1 MWTKV
6 QAFVLAALFAASM
19 TAVAQKGDQKS
30 SGYSPDN
37 QAQHITS
44 TASQSADESRI
55 SREVRHQILMQPYY
69 SVFDD
74 IGYRVNGN
82 AVTLVGAV
90 NEPWVKKDVE
100 ASVKKI
106 EGVDQVNDQIQVL
119 PPSPMD
125 DDIRRAE
132 FRSIYSAPQLQKY
145 AWNAVQSIHII
156 VNGGHVTLM
165 GTVDNQTDKDVAGL
179 RANAVPNVFSV
190 TNDLQ
195 VVNGKE
201 QAKK

>member
-6 QAFVLAALFAASM
+6 QALVLAAVFAAGM
-19 TAVAQKGDQKS
+19 TAFAQKADQKG
-30 SGYSPDN
+30 SGYSPDS

-44 TASQSADESRI
+44 TASQSADEGRI

-74 IGYRVNGN
+74 IGYRVDGN

-125 DDIRRAE
+125 DQIRREE
-132 FRSIYSAPQLQKY
+132 FRTIYGTAQLQKY
-145 AWNAVQSIHII
+145 AWSAVQSIHII
-156 VNGGHVTLM
+156 VNGGHVTLTGVVARDM
-165 GTVDNQTDKDVAGL
+165 DKQIADTQAKS
-179 RANAVPNVFSV
+179 VPGVFSV
-190 TNDLQ
+190 TDNLK
-195 VVNGKE
+195 VENPGK
-201 QAKK
+201 